1 MLVRLAIVA
10 VFCGLAGAASAQAS
24 LAVRA
29 VDGAGAALAGL
40 RVEIVNDEVG
50 DAVEAATDA
59 QGRVRFTGLTT
70 AGGYVVRAGGDGTP
84 FTEARTGAL
93 ALRTGETRSV
103 LLVVPRRLD
112 RTLDEVAVS
121 AAAYARVDAQTAEV
135 SATLAPDEVRA
146 LPVEGRDVVRALAR
160 LPGVVFSTGFFPE
173 APVVA
178 INGAN
183 GLYTTYLVDGLD
195 NTENFL
201 GGPRFPVPVGIVQDV
216 TVFTNTFGTAYGRS
230 ANGVVNVTTRAGSN
244 TPTAEAL
251 VTVRPGGVFDAAT
264 PFPQRDLSGNPVR
277 DGYAR
282 QQLALSAGGPI
293 ARDRTFFFANLEL
306 TRDDKTNRLVS
317 PALGVDAPVEGA
329 NRYMLG
335 SLRLDHTW
343 RPGVRSTA
351 RLHVGDVLLDRQGG
365 GLDGGVEFPSAASV
379 QVRRSLLAAVQTS
392 ALTGG
397 WLVTADAQFSRF
409 RWDYARGESGT
420 RVMVLGPDGRV
431 AAGLGNPGYTF
442 DSLEETVQVRPTATT
457 TRGSHTLLVGADV
470 LSSGFGLR
478 GGGPEAGAYTVQ
490 LTQAQADALA
500 GRGANLTP
508 DDLPA
513 DVQVVN
519 YSVELE
525 PGAYGARQTVAGVF
539 VEDRWA
545 VAPDATLTLGLRYD
559 YDTISRGGASTG
571 DWNNVAPRL
580 GLNVRVAPRTSV
592 RAGYGLA
599 YDRVPYAVY
608 SDALQ
613 QNSTAPGFRDQL
625 AQLVALGL
633 LPADT
638 DLDRVT
644 FDGNA
649 TVDATDLTPGYGLG
663 PSADALQD
671 RRDDLTFF
679 ERRIL
684 NPDGYDNPYAHQVTV
699 GAQHQI
705 APSAVVSL
713 DLVHTRSGNL
723 PRLRDLNAPS
733 AYAVDPANVVP
744 RTPAE
749 ADATRP
755 VALVAGGARRIA
767 VTETAG
773 RARYWG
779 ATLAAVAERTP
790 LAGRLDAAGRIG
802 YTLSSLRNDTD
813 DINSRAADANDFE
826 AEWGPSVNDRR
837 HVLSAVG
844 TLYAGGFSATVAALV
859 QSGQPVNRVPDAA
872 VYGTTDLNG
881 DGDNRDFS
889 SAYTGGTD
897 RQPGES
903 RNSDRLPG
911 AGVVDVSL
919 AYALPAVGGV
929 RAELRADVFNVFDAA
944 PLSGYANNATVSNQI
959 QTGPAGSGIVTR
971 SAGPPRQVQFT
982 ARIVW

>member
-1 MLVRLAIVA
+1 MRRLVLLLV
-10 VFCGLAGAASAQAS
+10 LLPSAALAQAS
-24 LAVRA
+24 LSVRA
-29 VDGAGAALAGL
+29 VDGAGAALVGATV
-40 RVEIVNDEVG
+40 RVANDEVG
-50 DAVEAATDA
+50 QADEATTDA
-59 QGRVRFTGLTT
+59 QGRVRFDGLTT

-93 ALRTGETRSV
+93 TLRAGETRSV

-112 RTLDEVAVS
+112 RTLDEVAVTG
-121 AAAYARVDAQTAEV
+121 AAYARVDASTAEV
-135 SATLAPDEVRA
+135 SATLAPAEVQA
-146 LPVEGRDVVRALAR
+146 LPVEGRDLARMLAR
-160 LPGVVFSTGFFPE
+160 LPGVVPSTGFYPE

-183 GLYTTYLVDGLD
+183 GLYTTYLIDGLD

-201 GGPRFPVPVGIVQDV
+201 GGPKFPVPLGIVQDV
-216 TVFTNTFGTAYGRS
+216 TAFTNTFGTAYGRS

-251 VTVRPGGVFDAAT
+251 YTLRPGGALDAAT

-293 ARDRTFFFANLEL
+293 ARDRTFLFANLEL

-317 PALGVDAPVEGA
+317 PLLGVDEPVDGT
-329 NRYMLG
+329 NRYALG
-335 SLRLDHTW
+335 SLRVDHTW

-351 RLHVGDVLLDRQGG
+351 RLHVGDVGIERPGG
-365 GLDGGVEFPSAASV
+365 GLDGGVEFPSAGNT
-379 QVRRSLLAAVQTS
+379 QVRRSLLAAVQTT
-392 ALTGG
+392 ALAGR
-397 WLVTADAQFSRF
+397 WLVSADAQFSRF
-409 RWDYARGESGT
+409 RWNYARGESGT
-420 RVMVLGPDGRV
+420 RVTVLGPDGRAV
-431 AAGLGNPGYTF
+431 AGLGNPGFTF
-442 DSLEETVQVRPTATT
+442 DSLEETVQLRPTATT
-457 TRGSHTLLVGADV
+457 TRGRHTLAVGADV
-470 LSSGFGLR
+470 LSSGFALR
-478 GGGPEAGAYTVQ
+478 GGGPEAGAYTVR
-490 LTQAQADALA
+490 LTQSQADALA
-500 GRGANLTP
+500 ARGGALTP
-508 DDLPA
+508 TDLPA
-513 DVQVVN
+513 DVEVVS
-519 YSVELE
+519 YSVELA
-525 PGAYGARQTVAGVF
+525 PAAFGARQTVAGLF

-559 YDTISRGGASTG
+559 YDTLSRGGAATG
-571 DWNNVAPRL
+571 DLDNLAPRV
-580 GLNVRVAPRTSV
+580 GLNVRVAPGTSL

-599 YDRVPYAVY
+599 YDRVLYAIY

-613 QNSTAPGFRDQL
+613 QNTTAAGFRSQV
-625 AQLVALGL
+625 AELVALGI
-633 LPADT
+633 LPSDT

-663 PSADALQD
+663 PTAAELQD
-671 RRDDLTFF
+671 RRAGLTFF

-684 NPDGYDNPYAHQVTV
+684 NPNGYDNPYAHQITL
-699 GAQHQI
+699 GAQRQI
-705 APSAVVSL
+705 APSAVVTL
-713 DLVHTRSGNL
+713 DLLHTRSGNL

-733 AYAVDPANVVP
+733 AYAVDPEHPVP
-744 RTPAE
+744 RTPEA

-755 VALVAGGARRIA
+755 VAPVAGGARRIV

-773 RARYWG
+773 RARYWA
-779 ATLAAVAERTP
+779 ATLAAVADRSRLAP
-790 LAGRLDAAGRIG
+790 GLDGAGRLG

-813 DINSRAADANDFE
+813 DINFRAADANDFE
-826 AEWGPSVNDRR
+826 AEWGPSLNDRR

-844 TLYAGGFSATVAALV
+844 TLYAFDGLSLTVAALV

-872 VYGTTDLNG
+872 LYGGTTDLNG

-897 RQPGES
+897 RHPGER

-911 AGVVDVSL
+911 SAVVDLSL
-919 AYALPAVGGV
+919 AYALPAVSGV

-944 PLSGYANNATVSNQI
+944 PLSGFANNATVSNQI
-959 QTGPAGSGIVTR
+959 QTGAAGSGIVTR

-982 ARIVW
+982 ARILL